1 MSFEYLINQLD
12 MIIGGYMKDF
22 KQRYGDWALVT
33 GGTSGIGAALVRQF
47 AAAGMNIVLVA
58 RTQTKLD
65 EMAKSLKSEFGVEVR
80 TIAADL
86 SAPQSPAMVIDAV
99 KDLEIAVLVPG
110 AAVETSGY
118 FVDTTIERQ
127 AALVQMDVTTPMMLT
142 HHFGAGMASRGR
154 GAILLVSSL
163 SGWSAQPYM
172 ANYGASK
179 AYILSLGASL
189 YHEMKDKGVDVSVLS
204 PGPTDTPMIA
214 NSGVDFDSMG
224 MSIMTPESVALEA
237 LEGLGKRPDTVPG
250 FKNRMMVF
258 MMTRAASRRS
268 SGAMFKKM
276 MGKAL
281 GMSLQPA

>member
-1 MSFEYLINQLD
+1 
-12 MIIGGYMKDF
+12 MKDF
-22 KQRYGDWALVT
+22 KQIYGDWALVT

-47 AAAGMNIVLVA
+47 AASGMNIVLVA

-65 EMAKSLKSEFGVEVR
+65 EMAKSLKSEFSVEVR

-99 KDLEIAVLVPG
+99 NDLEIAVIVPG

-118 FVDTTIERQ
+118 FVETPLERQ
-127 AALVQMDVTTPMMLT
+127 SALVQMNVTTPMILT
-142 HHFGAGMASRGR
+142 HHFGAEMASRGR

-214 NSGVDFDSMG
+214 NTGIDFESMG

-258 MMTRAASRRS
+258 MMTRASSRRS
-268 SGAMFKKM
+268 TGAMFKKM

-281 GMSLQPA
+281 GMSPKPAAATPGRAA

>member
-1 MSFEYLINQLD
+1 
-12 MIIGGYMKDF
+12 MKDF
-22 KQRYGDWALVT
+22 KQIYGDWALVT

-47 AAAGMNIVLVA
+47 AASGMNIVLVA

-65 EMAKSLKSEFGVEVR
+65 EMAKSLKSEFSVEVR

-86 SAPQSPAMVIDAV
+86 STPQSPATVIEAV

-110 AAVETSGY
+110 AAVETTGY
-118 FVDTTIERQ
+118 FVETPLERQ
-127 AALVQMDVTTPMMLT
+127 AALVQMDVTTPMILT

-189 YHEMKDKGVDVSVLS
+189 YHEMKDQGVDVSVLS

-214 NSGVDFDSMG
+214 NADMDFESMG

-237 LEGLGKRPDTVPG
+237 LKGLGKRPDTVPG

-258 MMTRAASRRS
+258 MMTRASSRRS